1 MEIYSSYTSCCIGFH
16 KCNCF
21 NVLTEEERELLLD
34 HSALIRYHK
43 GENIF
48 KQGERVSTVQVVESG
63 LVKVYLGESPN
74 SLVLKIVTEGNL
86 VGLTSL
92 SETISTFQ
100 YSAKAYKE
108 TVIRQIDLTVFRNL
122 VLSNPLFAKSIIDIL
137 NSNNIQI
144 SNRFFCLTY
153 KQAYG
158 RLADILLCLS
168 DRVFNSDEFELP
180 LNRKELAELT
190 GLAQETV
197 IRMLKQLVS
206 DNLITIS
213 GKNVTIRNRQLL
225 KEISDK
231 G

>member
-1 MEIYSSYTSCCIGFH
+1 M
-16 KCNCF
+16 
-21 NVLTEEERELLLD
+21 
-34 HSALIRYHK
+34 
-43 GENIF
+43 
-48 KQGERVSTVQVVESG
+48 VSTVQVVESG

-92 SETISTFQ
+92 SEMISTFQ
-100 YSAKAYKE
+100 YSAKAYKD

-206 DNLITIS
+206 ENLITIS
-213 GKNVTIRNRQLL
+213 GKNVKIGNRQLL